1 MAAVVP
7 LFAIVC
13 QRPVLLLLLQLTTV
27 VSRHPVTINLGVVHR
42 LRMAAVTVV
51 MLLLL
56 TMFHLI
62 LFFLLFIL
70 VLILRLL
77 T

>member
-1 MAAVVP
+1 MP

-56 TMFHLI
+56 LLTVFHLI
-62 LFFLLFIL
+62 LFFLLFI

>member
-7 LFAIVC
+7 FFTIVC

-27 VSRHPVTINLGVVHR
+27 VSRHPVTINLGVEHR